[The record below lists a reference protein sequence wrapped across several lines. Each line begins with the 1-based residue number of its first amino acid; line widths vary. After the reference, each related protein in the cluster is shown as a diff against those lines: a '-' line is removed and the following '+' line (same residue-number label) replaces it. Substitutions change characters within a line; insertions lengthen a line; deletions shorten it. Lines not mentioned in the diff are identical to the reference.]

1 MIRDQITALCKALLW
16 GLCVLLFPIL
26 SGTLAAVFALGAL
39 ETLLLQGVF
48 MLLSL
53 VIPLCLI
60 RTKRWSRSEIGFDQ
74 IDAAG
79 CKRALY
85 FVPLL
90 TIFIPAAVRGFQI
103 RSVAFCLC
111 NLFLYLMVGISE
123 EVYFRGIIPK
133 YLSKAFS
140 PGRII
145 MISTLIFGIGHVA
158 SAFTASTG
166 LEVGLSV
173 LNAVIFGWLAIE
185 MALLANNIIPGILL
199 HFLFD
204 YETKIV
210 ALQGDALLIAEC
222 VRGAVMAACAVWLAV
237 IVHKNHSALRTNGFT
252 SS

>member
-1 MIRDQITALCKALLW
+1 MIQGKITALCKSLLW
-16 GLCVLLFPIL
+16 GICVLLFPIL
-26 SGTLAAVFALGAL
+26 SGTLAAVFALGVL
-39 ETLLLQGVF
+39 ETLVLQGMF

-53 VIPLCLI
+53 VIPLCFI
-60 RTKRWSRSEIGFDQ
+60 WAKRWSRSEIGFDK

-85 FVPLL
+85 FLPLL

-103 RSVAFCLC
+103 QSVALCLG

-123 EVYFRGIIPK
+123 EVYFRGIIPR

-140 PGRII
+140 PGRMIL
-145 MISTLIFGIGHVA
+145 ISTLIFGIGHVA

-185 MALLANNIIPGILL
+185 MAVLANNIIPGILL

-204 YETKIV
+204 FETKIV
-210 ALQGDALLIAEC
+210 VLQGNELLIAEC
-222 VRGAVMAACAVWLAV
+222 ARGAVMAACAVWLAV
-237 IVHKNHSALRTNGFT
+237 AIRKNRTNTNGIT
-252 SS
+252 